1 MIARLSSYHQDSRP
15 DTYFTLADARHFTF
29 IFFFLFG
36 LIIPARSQSS
46 QVTEL
51 VKLYDQAIK
60 NKDHKKSAQ
69 YAYELAGLY
78 KEAKDLDNTLDY
90 LDQSLTYAKK
100 AGDASMLYTVF
111 DQLGACNTEVKKYT
125 KAVEH
130 YQEALTIA
138 RKRKEGSKIKEQL
151 INIAA
156 GYGSQERYKRSIEY
170 AEEALS
176 IAIVEK
182 DPALQQKCYQLLA
195 GYYEKQGNHKKAAE
209 YYTQY
214 SALVTAKHNEEL
226 KKREVNELKQRIEK
240 EGLEKR
246 STQSKLS
253 EQTKKLGMVND
264 SLRKIEGSL
273 RVTSDSLKVIEEISR
288 NRQMEIDLLQKDKEL
303 ADTRIREQ
311 EVKLENEALV
321 RNFVAMGILLSLA
334 LIAVL
339 IISYR
344 KKSNDNKKIAQQ
356 NKNIRSSINYAKRI
370 QEAML
375 PKTEQHPGIFENAFV
390 LFKPRDTVSGDF
402 YWFSDIKITSQHADI
417 AFAAVDC
424 TGHGV
429 PGAFMSMIGINAL
442 NGIINRGI
450 TETNAMLD
458 ALDLEIRTALKQ
470 EVSGNNDGMDV
481 ALCIYRPG
489 RKTLEFS
496 GAKNP
501 LVYIQNQELHQ
512 IKGDIHSIGGSKHKK
527 QFSFRKHEITI
538 DKPTVIY
545 LFSDGYKDQFGGK
558 DNMKFMSKRLSQ
570 LLLDIHHKPMQE
582 QMGILQNTIDAW
594 KGANQQ
600 TDDILVMGLKL
611 EPS

>member
-1 MIARLSSYHQDSRP
+1 M
-15 DTYFTLADARHFTF
+15 ADARYFTF
-29 IFFFLFG
+29 FFFFLFG
-36 LIIPARSQSS
+36 LIIPARSQQSS
-46 QVTEL
+46 QAGEL
-51 VKLYDQAIK
+51 VKLYEQAIK
-60 NKDHKKSAQ
+60 NKDYKRSAQ
-69 YAYELAGLY
+69 YAYELADLY
-78 KEAKDLDNTLDY
+78 KKAKDLDNTLDY

-100 AGDASMLYTVF
+100 AGDASMLYTAF
-111 DQLGACNTEVKKYT
+111 DQLGTCNMEVKKYT
-125 KAVEH
+125 KAVEY
-130 YQEALTIA
+130 YQEALALA
-138 RKRKEGSKIKEQL
+138 RQRKENARIKEQL
-151 INIAA
+151 INIATA
-156 GYGSQERYKRSIEY
+156 YGLQERYKRSIEY

-176 IAIVEK
+176 IAIVEN
-182 DPALQQKCYQLLA
+182 DPTLQQKCYQLLA

-214 SALVTAKHNEEL
+214 KVLVTAKYNEEL

-253 EQTKKLGMVND
+253 EQAKKLEMVND

-273 RVTSDSLKVIEEISR
+273 RATADSLKITEEISR
-288 NRQMEIDLLQKDKEL
+288 SRQMEIDLLQKDKEL

-321 RNFVAMGILLSLA
+321 RNFVATGILLSLA

-375 PKTEQHPGIFENAFV
+375 PKAEQHPAIFGNAFI

-402 YWFSDIKITSQHADI
+402 YWFSDIKATPSQNADI

-458 ALDLEIRTALKQ
+458 ALDVEIRTALKQ

-501 LVYIQNQELHQ
+501 LVYIQNRELHQ
-512 IKGDIHSIGGSKHKK
+512 IKGDIHSIGGRKHKK
-527 QFSFRKHEITI
+527 QFFFRKHEIAI
-538 DKPTVIY
+538 DQPTVIY

-558 DNMKFMSKRLSQ
+558 DNTKFMSKRLNQ
-570 LLLDIHHKPMQE
+570 LLLEIHHKPMQE
-582 QMGILQNTIDAW
+582 QMRILHDAIEAW
-594 KGANQQ
+594 KGPLEQ
-600 TDDILVMGLKL
+600 TDDILVMGLRL
-611 EPS
+611 EPSISLQS

>member
-1 MIARLSSYHQDSRP
+1 MPDYHLCSRP
-15 DTYFTLADARHFTF
+15 DTQFTLADARYFTF
-29 IFFFLFG
+29 ILFFLFG
-36 LIIPARSQSS
+36 FIIPARSQQSS
-46 QVTEL
+46 QVGEL
-51 VKLYDQAIK
+51 VKLYEQAIK
-60 NKDHKKSAQ
+60 NKDHKRSAQ
-69 YAYELAGLY
+69 YAYEVAGLY
-78 KEAKDLDNTLDY
+78 KEAKDLDSSLDY
-90 LDQSLTYAKK
+90 LNQSLTYAKK
-100 AGDASMLYTVF
+100 AGDASMQYTVF
-111 DQLGACNTEVKKYT
+111 DQLGACNIEIKKYT

-130 YQEALTIA
+130 YQEALVIA
-138 RKRKEGSKIKEQL
+138 RQRKESARIKEQL

-156 GYGSQERYKRSIEY
+156 GYGLLERYKRSIEY

-176 IAIVEK
+176 IAIVEH
-182 DPALQQKCYQLLA
+182 DPTLQQKCYQLLA
-195 GYYEKQGNHKKAAE
+195 GYYEKLGNHKKSAE

-214 SALVTAKHNEEL
+214 NVLITAKYNEEL
-226 KKREVNELKQRIEK
+226 KKREVRELKQRIEK

-253 EQTKKLGMVND
+253 EQAKKLAIFND

-273 RVTSDSLKVIEEISR
+273 RATTDSLKITEEISR
-288 NRQMEIDLLQKDKEL
+288 SRQMEIDLLQKDKEL

-311 EVKLENEALV
+311 EVKLKNEALV
-321 RNFVAMGILLSLA
+321 RNFVATGSLLSLA

-402 YWFSDIKITSQHADI
+402 YWFSDIRTSSRHADI

-450 TETNAMLD
+450 TETNAILD

-489 RKTLEFS
+489 RKILEFS

-512 IKGDIHSIGGSKHKK
+512 IKGDIHSIGGRKHKK
-527 QFSFRKHEITI
+527 QFLFRKNEIVI

-558 DNMKFMSKRLSQ
+558 DDTKFMSKRLNQ
-570 LLLDIHHKPMQE
+570 LLLEIHHKPMHA
-582 QMGILQNTIDAW
+582 QMRILQETIEAW
-594 KGANQQ
+594 KGAREQ
-600 TDDILVMGLKL
+600 TDDILVMGLRL